1 MGYFPFY
8 IDIKGKECIVIG
20 GGKTAFRKIRKLIPF
35 EPHIKVISPDILP
48 GISEIPDIEIIKRK
62 YRDGDIDSAF
72 MVISASDDKNLNEG
86 IFKKCRD
93 KNILVN
99 TVDDTEKCG
108 FIFPSL
114 VHEGDITIGI
124 STSGKS
130 PVYAKFLRKNI
141 EDMLDDYYLEIFEVL
156 SRFRPYV
163 KNMFDTEER
172 RKEALEAILDFC
184 LIDENIPDDSEIKS
198 MLERI
203 KNNYEN
209 QNRNKKK

>member
-8 IDIKGKECIVIG
+8 IDIKDRECIVIG
-20 GGKTAFRKIRKLIPF
+20 GGKTAFRKIRNLIPF
-35 EPHIKVISPDILP
+35 EPHIKVISPEILP
-48 GISEIPDIEIIKRK
+48 DISGIPDIEIIRRRYK
-62 YRDGDIDSAF
+62 DGDIDNAF
-72 MVISASDDKNLNEG
+72 MVISASDNKNLNEE
-86 IFKKCRD
+86 IFRKCRD

-99 TVDDTEKCG
+99 TVDNTENCG

-130 PVYAKFLRKNI
+130 PVYSKFLRKNI

-163 KNMFDTEER
+163 KNMFDTEKH
-172 RKEALEAILDFC
+172 RKEAIEAILDFC
-184 LIDENIPDDSEIKS
+184 LIDENIPDDSEIES

-203 KNNYEN
+203 KHNL
-209 QNRNKKK
+209 